1 MLGGEVGGWVGAL
14 AVGAEPVGGS
24 DDTDCACAAN
34 AVPASNATPKTVDF
48 SIFGISRNSS
58 TPDEFGII
66 DVGTPYDTYK

>member
-1 MLGGEVGGWVGAL
+1 L
-14 AVGAEPVGGS
+14 GGS